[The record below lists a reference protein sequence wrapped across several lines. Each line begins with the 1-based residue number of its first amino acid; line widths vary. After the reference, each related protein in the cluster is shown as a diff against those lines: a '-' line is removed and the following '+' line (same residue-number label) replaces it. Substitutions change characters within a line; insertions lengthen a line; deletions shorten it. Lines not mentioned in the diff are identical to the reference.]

1 MILVHDII
9 IPEEVSSGDNYEYRD
24 RATLHCM
31 PWVDG
36 AGNQFDCF
44 STLQGNTTAIIVI
57 KSDRDGRE
65 LQRWTLPALANFK
78 IDDFGV
84 FQAGADLIF
93 LVAAHEISSA
103 PDRRNI
109 VYRDQLPDVAIPY
122 AAGVMP
128 VGAATRY
135 IGNEPDPPAEV
146 DYSRIA
152 RDVVT
157 AIKADMAGELGGLIQ
172 QRAKNGTRQG
182 LQTEGAL
189 TLANVYDSTGLYN
202 RVKET
207 AYESCMNAIKDSKG
221 GAG

>member
-24 RATLHCM
+24 RATLHCS

-44 STLQGNTTAIIVI
+44 STLQGNTTAIIVV

-84 FQAGADLIF
+84 FQGGADLYF
-93 LVAAHEISSA
+93 LVAAHEISSD
-103 PDRRNI
+103 PNRRNI

-135 IGNEPDPPAEV
+135 IGEQEPQPPIDVAA
-146 DYSRIA
+146 IA
-152 RDVVT
+152 AAVVT